1 MPSGPESKLS
11 ECCFCFSSHMRLI
24 AGVCGFV
31 AVAIGAFG
39 AHALRPA
46 LIMLGTSEAWDTASL
61 YHLVHSVALLCIA
74 LARPTARLGFWLML
88 AGIVLFSGSLYVFA
102 LTGMKSVAPIAPVG
116 GTFLLAGWLVV
127 AFGVRDAERS

>member
-1 MPSGPESKLS
+1 
-11 ECCFCFSSHMRLI
+11 MRLI

-46 LIMLGTSEAWDTASL
+46 LIMLGTSDAWDTASL

-74 LARPTARLGFWLML
+74 LARPTERLGFWLML
-88 AGIVLFSGSLYVFA
+88 AGIVLFSGSLYVFSVTGLKA
-102 LTGMKSVAPIAPVG
+102 LAMAAPVG
-116 GTFLLAGWLVV
+116 GTCLMAGWLVL
-127 AFGVRDAERS
+127 AFGPRRNPENFGRK